1 MGLLDKVK
9 NFFYD
14 EEDAEDFEP
23 VVEKKKESKHRNIEK
38 EERTEVKK
46 REDVHKRYDA
56 DDISER
62 DLFKAERTFNFPM
75 DLDDTLYEKTIEINK
90 KSEVKEKTKEE
101 IKVNTYRSV
110 TSYQN
115 KDYRKDTQKEQ
126 EEAKKFRPTPII
138 SPIYGVLD
146 KNYKKEDTL
155 IDSTREFNVTK
166 KLDYDTVMRKAYAQ
180 TEGINKE
187 EDNKGIF
194 FNLNEEKTDE
204 INNED
209 DNEVKIIYN
218 DVSFD
223 ENMDNTNKE
232 SIDNKETSI
241 DEDNILSE
249 TKEQDLFNLI
259 DDMYSSDDEDEE
271 DDE

>member
-90 KSEVKEKTKEE
+90 KSEVKEKPKEE

-155 IDSTREFNVTK
+155 IDSTREFNVPR
-166 KLDYDTVMRKAYAQ
+166 KLDFHA
-180 TEGINKE
+180 
-187 EDNKGIF
+187 
-194 FNLNEEKTDE
+194 
-204 INNED
+204 
-209 DNEVKIIYN
+209 
-218 DVSFD
+218 
-223 ENMDNTNKE
+223 
-232 SIDNKETSI
+232 
-241 DEDNILSE
+241 
-249 TKEQDLFNLI
+249 
-259 DDMYSSDDEDEE
+259 
-271 DDE
+271 

>member
-14 EEDAEDFEP
+14 EEDVEDFEP
-23 VVEKKKESKHRNIEK
+23 VIEKTKESKHKNIEK
-38 EERTEVKK
+38 EERIEVKK
-46 REDVHKRYDA
+46 REDVHKKYDT

-75 DLDDTLYEKTIEINK
+75 DLDDTLYEKSIEINK
-90 KSEVKEKTKEE
+90 KSEA
-101 IKVNTYRSV
+101 
-110 TSYQN
+110 
-115 KDYRKDTQKEQ
+115 KDYHKNIKKEQ

-155 IDSTREFNVTK
+155 IDSTREFNITK
-166 KLDYDTVMRKAYAQ
+166 KLDYDTVMKKAYAQ
-180 TEGINKE
+180 TEKVNE

-204 INNED
+204 INKD
-209 DNEVKIIYN
+209 DDEVKIIYN

-223 ENMDNTNKE
+223 ENEDNTNKE
-232 SIDNKETSI
+232 SIENKEPSI

>member
-90 KSEVKEKTKEE
+90 KSEVKEKPKEE
-101 IKVNTYRSV
+101 IK
-110 TSYQN
+110 
-115 KDYRKDTQKEQ
+115 
-126 EEAKKFRPTPII
+126 
-138 SPIYGVLD
+138 
-146 KNYKKEDTL
+146 
-155 IDSTREFNVTK
+155 
-166 KLDYDTVMRKAYAQ
+166 
-180 TEGINKE
+180 
-187 EDNKGIF
+187 
-194 FNLNEEKTDE
+194 DE
-204 INNED
+204 VG
-209 DNEVKIIYN
+209 EVH
-218 DVSFD
+218 D
-223 ENMDNTNKE
+223 
-232 SIDNKETSI
+232 
-241 DEDNILSE
+241 
-249 TKEQDLFNLI
+249 
-259 DDMYSSDDEDEE
+259 
-271 DDE
+271 

>member
-14 EEDAEDFEP
+14 EEDVEDFEP

-90 KSEVKEKTKEE
+90 KSEVKEKPKEE

-110 TSYQN
+110 ASYQN
-115 KDYRKDTQKEQ
+115 KDYHKDNQKEQ

-223 ENMDNTNKE
+223 ENTDNTNKE

>member
-1 MGLLDKVK
+1 M
-9 NFFYD
+9 
-14 EEDAEDFEP
+14 
-23 VVEKKKESKHRNIEK
+23 I
-38 EERTEVKK
+38 
-46 REDVHKRYDA
+46 
-56 DDISER
+56 
-62 DLFKAERTFNFPM
+62 LFMK
-75 DLDDTLYEKTIEINK
+75 
-90 KSEVKEKTKEE
+90 
-101 IKVNTYRSV
+101 TYRSV

-115 KDYRKDTQKEQ
+115 KDYHKNIKKEQ

-155 IDSTREFNVTK
+155 IDSTREFNITK

-180 TEGINKE
+180 TEKMNE

-204 INNED
+204 INKD
-209 DNEVKIIYN
+209 DDDEVKIIYN

-223 ENMDNTNKE
+223 ENEDNTNKE
-232 SIDNKETSI
+232 SIENKEPSI